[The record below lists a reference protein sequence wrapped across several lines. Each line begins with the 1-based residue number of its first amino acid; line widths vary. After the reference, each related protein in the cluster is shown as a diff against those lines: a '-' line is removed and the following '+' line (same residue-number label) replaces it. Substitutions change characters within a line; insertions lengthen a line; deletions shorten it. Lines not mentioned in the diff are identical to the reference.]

1 MYIPSHFLETDLD
14 KISQFIKTH
23 PLGLMVANVDG
34 NLVGN
39 HIPFMALNENIA
51 IGSKLITHIAKA
63 NLIWKVGEKKQ
74 KIFT

>member
-1 MYIPSHFLETDLD
+1 MRDLD

-23 PLGLMVANVDG
+23 PLGRMVANVDW

-39 HIPFMALNENIA
+39 HLPFMALNEHIA
-51 IGSKLITHIAKA
+51 IGSKLISHTAKA
-63 NLIWKVGEKKQ
+63 NPIWKVGEKKQ